1 MLKIC
6 LITPNLLPVPS
17 VNGGAIENLVTNVV
31 REQEKEGR
39 IDLTVVSI
47 YSKKAFEESKI
58 YSKTKFIYIK
68 KNLFYA
74 FLGCI
79 YNISNR
85 LFKTNLNTYNH
96 IVLRKIKS
104 MNFDYIIAEGGH
116 YESFN
121 EFLKYFSR
129 DKMIL
134 HLHHQG
140 KSNEIIDKTFS
151 KLIGVSKFVTDDFAK
166 STKVIET
173 KYLNNGIDLSKF
185 DKDVSDSEKLKIR
198 KKYGIKKD
206 DFLVLYCGRLTK
218 VKGVLEL
225 IKAVRA
231 TKRKDIKLLIL
242 GSNNFLDGKGDEYTE
257 KLKDEVQGYES
268 QIIFTGYVN
277 NWDIYKYYA
286 CGDIVC
292 VPSLCEEAAGLVCI
306 EAMLCRK
313 VILATRSGGM
323 SEYLSSDSSLIVEK
337 DENIVDNLKNG
348 ILTLYKKKD
357 KLESMGI
364 KAYEHAKKF
373 NSNNYYDELIML
385 LMKFKEESNE

>member
-47 YSKKAFEESKI
+47 YSKKAFDESKR

-68 KNLFYA
+68 KNLFYI

-96 IVLRKIKS
+96 IVLRKIKN

-140 KSNEIIDKTFS
+140 KSNVFIDKTFS

-166 STKVIET
+166 STMVIET

-185 DKDVSDSEKLKIR
+185 DKYVSDSEKLKIR
-198 KKYGIKKD
+198 EKYGIKKD

-225 IKAVRA
+225 IKAVKA
-231 TKRKDIKLLIL
+231 TKKKDIKLLIL

-257 KLKDEVQGYES
+257 KLKEEVKGYES

-277 NWDIYKYYA
+277 NWDVYKYYA
-286 CGDIVC
+286 CTNIVC
-292 VPSLCEEAAGLVCI
+292 LPSLWEDAAPLACI
-306 EAMLCRK
+306 ETMISKK
-313 VILATRSGGM
+313 VMLATRTGGAP
-323 SEYLSSDSSLIVEK
+323 EYLNKDSSLVVEK
-337 DENIVDNLKNG
+337 DRNVVNNLKKG
-348 ILTLYKKKD
+348 ILTLYNEKD
-357 KLESMGI
+357 KLDEMGK

-373 NSNNYYDELIML
+373 NSKNYYYDLIRL
-385 LMKFKEESNE
+385 LEDFKEEKHG